1 MYDESDAC
9 ESLYSVREPGAP
21 VDEDFQELKLLVP
34 VGGFSLLNT
43 LHLSS
48 SEHIQSIVETK
59 ALVRSS
65 SSPTGHRMF
74 LSCDCII
81 LDEGVVY

>member
-1 MYDESDAC
+1 MCDESDAC
-9 ESLYSVREPGAP
+9 ESLYNVREPGAP

-48 SEHIQSIVETK
+48 SEHIQSIVV
-59 ALVRSS
+59 AIAVAVIVRDESEDEEEY
-65 SSPTGHRMF
+65 R
-74 LSCDCII
+74 DCFK
-81 LDEGVVY
+81 DVS